1 MKSKGHIYMA
11 NLILE
16 ELKTKD
22 NLFIDYNGV
31 LEEYEVPDMIKKA
44 LLEYPSY
51 FRAGAIGP
59 DFFPDMLIGQMT
71 IHPENSGKWLQM
83 MYEELCA
90 MPPQD
95 EETKQAL
102 AFYMGYMLHYAG
114 DMFTHHYVNSYARG
128 WFPDFMG
135 IWDQFEAEE
144 YEAATEK
151 ILIILRHLAVEAYL
165 DDYIVEGLTS
175 TGHEGWVTQEQT
187 ISIPIEYLRSCF
199 GTKSAIMRAAEITGE
214 EPFSTNPKE
223 MNFLKVYVSYLE
235 EYREKGLYN
244 SNVANGGNDDTDV
257 DYYNHTQF
265 AADELEKMEGFIIRW
280 LQFWETF
287 AQKSLLHGTKTTL
300 DESDKELM
308 ELIPE
313 YLTQNETYL
322 DIYYA
327 IKWVIDLMDTI
338 NIHIPIISEIID
350 YIKEKI
356 KDMLKEAAFPYIY
369 RVANII
375 VGEEKSKEID
385 DFDEAIEV
393 IKDAFMNPVN
403 LINNPL
409 IFGDTML
416 ADKLQAEWDNLGRIV
431 DGNGITFLPFYRG
444 LTMGKL
450 CIAGVDELNGIMK
463 KYGQPECFK
472 KGRISAA
479 IQTLRVIVHTSDK
492 NYADTNKDV
501 FFRIIRKNA
510 ETVIMALAG
519 NHSSNFKKN
528 KRDVFELNLPCTV
541 AIEDIERFQLQL
553 VGENLWIYKNV
564 TVEDA
569 RTGIVLATGGEEK
582 LYHKEVSEIPL
593 FDNLEEAYKNC
604 TLVNSV
610 FKLGITIKT
619 ATALWSGTDNDVKF
633 SIHMKDHTSKEITL
647 DKSWYNDFE
656 NGDLDTYYMTLDQPV
671 RVEDI
676 ESFGIQKTGSD
687 DWKVAFLIVFD
698 ADTSIC
704 LCRANID
711 DWVGSK
717 EFKFPVF
724 DIEQIK
730 EIDEIKEEEI
740 IQRVLTILKTKKT
753 EWGGTNDDVYLYIN
767 TKDDNGNTT
776 KEKHELN
783 TSWHDDFEQGDTDAF
798 IVRLDQAVKRK
809 NIVSFELC
817 KEGSDNW
824 CIEYYSVYDLD
835 SLYHFGT
842 ADGKWFRSDNDM
854 IAITAKC

>member
-44 LLEYPSY
+44 LLAYPAC

-71 IHPENSGKWLQM
+71 IHPENSGKWLHM

-135 IWDQFEAEE
+135 IWDGFNAGD
-144 YEAATEK
+144 YEGATEK

-165 DDYIVEGLTS
+165 DDYIVDGLKA
-175 TGHEGWVTQEQT
+175 TGHEGWITQEQT

-199 GTKSAIMRAAEITGE
+199 GTKTAIMRAAEITGE

-235 EYREKGLYN
+235 KYREKSLYN
-244 SNVANGGNDDTDV
+244 SDMANGGDDAEE
-257 DYYNHTQF
+257 DYCSRTQF
-265 AADELEKMEGFIIRW
+265 VADEIEKMEGLIVRW

-287 AQKSLLHGTKTTL
+287 AQKSLLHGTKTAL

-308 ELIPE
+308 VLIPE

-322 DIYYA
+322 DIYNA
-327 IKWVIDLMDTI
+327 IKWVIDLLDTI
-338 NIHIPIISEIID
+338 NIHIPIISELID

-393 IKDAFMNPVN
+393 IKDAFMNPVH

-416 ADKLQAEWDNLGRIV
+416 ADKLRTEWDNLGRIV

-479 IQTLRVIVHTSDK
+479 IQNLRVIVHTSNK

-501 FFRIIRKNA
+501 FFRIIRKDA
-510 ETVIMALAG
+510 EPVIMALAG
-519 NHSSNFKKN
+519 NYFSNFKKN

-541 AIEDIERFQLQL
+541 AIEDIERFELQL
-553 VGENLWIYKNV
+553 VGENLWIYKYV
-564 TVEDA
+564 IVEDA
-569 RTGIVLATGGEEK
+569 RTGIVLATGGEKK
-582 LYHKEVSEIPL
+582 LYHKEISEIPL

-619 ATALWSGTDNDVKF
+619 ATARWSGTDNDVKF

-676 ESFGIQKTGSD
+676 ESFGIRKSGSD
-687 DWKVAFLIVFD
+687 DWKVALLIVFD
-698 ADTSIC
+698 ADTSNC
-704 LCRANID
+704 LCRANVD

-717 EFKFPVF
+717 GFKFPVF

-740 IQRVLTILKTKKT
+740 IQRTLVIIKTKKT
-753 EWGGTNDDVYLYIN
+753 SWGGTNDDIYLCVNI
-767 TKDDNGNTT
+767 KDDNGNVMS
-776 KEKHELN
+776 EKHELN
-783 TSWHDDFEQGDTDAF
+783 TSWHDDFEQGDTDTF
-798 IVRLDQAVKRK
+798 IVRLDNAVKRK
-809 NIVSFELC
+809 NVVSFELC
-817 KEGSDNW
+817 KKGSDDW

-842 ADGKWFRSDNDM
+842 ADGKWFRTENDV
-854 IAITAKC
+854 IAITAKV